1 MKKNIALAVSFI
13 FHPMI
18 ISLGVFSVLIFN
30 GISSTV
36 NPYLVLLTCFV
47 FSNLIPITTVV
58 ILKLS
63 GKIDDLDASVK
74 DQRQFPLTL
83 GIGYAALG
91 FFTLTLLNANP
102 LTQGLMFCYMT
113 NTVLTLLIN
122 RFWKISIHSM
132 GVSGPAAA
140 LWANGNHYPFL
151 MVSII
156 VLVSYSRV
164 ILKAHSPAQVFA
176 GALLGLCSTYL
187 QLQLFFL

>member
-1 MKKNIALAVSFI
+1 MKNIFALAVSFI

-18 ISLGVFSVLIFN
+18 ISLGVFSILIFN
-30 GISSTV
+30 GISSTI
-36 NPYLVLLTCFV
+36 NPYLVLLTCFI
-47 FSNLIPITTVV
+47 FLNLIPITTVI

-63 GKIDDLDASVK
+63 GKIDDLDASIK
-74 DQRQFPLTL
+74 DQRQFPLIL

-140 LWANGNHYPFL
+140 LWANGNHYPIL
-151 MVSII
+151 IVLSI

-176 GALLGLCSTYL
+176 GALLGFFSTYL
-187 QLQLFFL
+187 QLQWFFL

>member
-1 MKKNIALAVSFI
+1 
-13 FHPMI
+13 MI
-18 ISLGVFSVLIFN
+18 ISLAVFSVLIFS

-63 GKIDDLDASVK
+63 GRIDDLDASIK

-83 GIGYAALG
+83 GIGYTALG
-91 FFTLTLLNANP
+91 FISLALLNANP

-151 MVSII
+151 MISFI

-164 ILKAHSPAQVFA
+164 ILKAHTPAQVFA